1 MTILLD
7 MRAEIIFGSCLV
19 SERTDESRK
28 GVTEL
33 SEGKTAM
40 YHIRPGSDEPLECG
54 AKVRSRCHFKDEP
67 HFETKEQ
74 AESFINDQ
82 NVLLYGEFAVASRKP
97 EDVSRNLSHGETDGT
112 NSDSVQVDSGKTP
125 SYTDETALGQT
136 EDSLFLTGD
145 NRFSGMTPEQVLA
158 YVNSSREARQLARS
172 TVMSRMGDHAKKVEM
187 VKNVSENS
195 TCDSE
200 TLRSYARGLRAE
212 IKDTSF
218 ISNALGHDRVN

>member
-1 MTILLD
+1 
-7 MRAEIIFGSCLV
+7 
-19 SERTDESRK
+19 
-28 GVTEL
+28 
-33 SEGKTAM
+33 M

-54 AKVRSRCHFKDEP
+54 AKVRSRCHFKNEP

-97 EDVSRNLSHGETDGT
+97 DSEDKNSSSNDT
-112 NSDSVQVDSGKTP
+112 SDSSSTQSELRKES
-125 SYTDETALGQT
+125 SYTDETTLGRT
-136 EDSLFLTGD
+136 ESNLFLTGD
-145 NRFSGMTPEQVLA
+145 DRFSGMTPEQVLA
-158 YVNSSREARQLARS
+158 YVNSSREARQSARS
-172 TVMSRMGDHAKKVEM
+172 TVVSRMGDHAKKVEI

-195 TCDSE
+195 TCDPE

-218 ISNALGHDRVN
+218 ISNALGHDRVR

>member
-1 MTILLD
+1 
-7 MRAEIIFGSCLV
+7 
-19 SERTDESRK
+19 
-28 GVTEL
+28 
-33 SEGKTAM
+33 M
-40 YHIRPGSDEPLECG
+40 YHIRPGSNDPLECG

-97 EDVSRNLSHGETDGT
+97 GSEGKISSSGTTKDSRSSIQSGADKETYYA
-112 NSDSVQVDSGKTP
+112 N
-125 SYTDETALGQT
+125 ETALGRT

-145 NRFSGMTPEQVLA
+145 DRFSEMTPEQVLA
-158 YVNSSREARQLARS
+158 YVNSSREARQSARS
-172 TVMSRMGDHAKKVEM
+172 TVMSRIGEHAKKVET
-187 VKNVSENS
+187 VKNVSEDS
-195 TCDSE
+195 TCDPE

-218 ISNALGHDRVN
+218 ISNALGHDRVH

>member
-7 MRAEIIFGSCLV
+7 MRAEIIFGSCLA
-19 SERTDESRK
+19 SERTDKSRK

-54 AKVRSRCHFKDEP
+54 AKVRSRCHFKNEP

-82 NVLLYGEFAVASRKP
+82 NALLYGEFAVASKKP
-97 EDVSRNLSHGETDGT
+97 DSEDKNSSFSDT
-112 NSDSVQVDSGKTP
+112 SDSSTQSESNKEP
-125 SYTDETALGQT
+125 SYTDETTLGRT
-136 EDSLFLTGD
+136 ESNLFLTGD
-145 NRFSGMTPEQVLA
+145 DRFSGMTPEQVLA
-158 YVNSSREARQLARS
+158 YVNSSREARQSAQS
-172 TVMSRMGDHAKKVEM
+172 TVMSRMGDHAKKVDM

-195 TCDSE
+195 TCDPE
-200 TLRSYARGLRAE
+200 TLRSYAKGLRAE

-218 ISNALGHDRVN
+218 ISNALGHDRFH

>member
-1 MTILLD
+1 
-7 MRAEIIFGSCLV
+7 
-19 SERTDESRK
+19 
-28 GVTEL
+28 
-33 SEGKTAM
+33 M

-82 NVLLYGEFAVASRKP
+82 NALLYGEFAVASRKP
-97 EDVSRNLSHGETDGT
+97 DSEDKNSSFSDT
-112 NSDSVQVDSGKTP
+112 SDSSSTQSESNKEP
-125 SYTDETALGQT
+125 SCTDETTLGRT
-136 EDSLFLTGD
+136 EDNLFLTGD
-145 NRFSGMTPEQVLA
+145 DRFSGMTPEQVLA
-158 YVNSSREARQLARS
+158 YVNSSREARQSARS
-172 TVMSRMGDHAKKVEM
+172 TVMSRMGDHAKKVDM

-218 ISNALGHDRVN
+218 ISNALGHDRVR

>member
-1 MTILLD
+1 
-7 MRAEIIFGSCLV
+7 
-19 SERTDESRK
+19 
-28 GVTEL
+28 
-33 SEGKTAM
+33 M

-54 AKVRSRCHFKDEP
+54 AKVRSRCHFKNEP

-82 NVLLYGEFAVASRKP
+82 NALLYGEFAVASRKP
-97 EDVSRNLSHGETDGT
+97 DSEDKKSSSNDT
-112 NSDSVQVDSGKTP
+112 SDSESSSTQSELRKEP
-125 SYTDETALGQT
+125 SYTDETTLGRT
-136 EDSLFLTGD
+136 ESNLFLTGD
-145 NRFSGMTPEQVLA
+145 DRFSGMTPEQVLV
-158 YVNSSREARQLARS
+158 YVNSSREARQSARS

-212 IKDTSF
+212 IKDTCF
-218 ISNALGHDRVN
+218 ISNALGHDRVR